1 MKILEKIIG
10 QPRVVTTLGKAIQTS
25 RNSESDTQEMTHA
38 WLFIGPP
45 GSGKSTAMKAF
56 ATALICPRFG
66 CTECI
71 DCQSAMNDVHLDI
84 ENFMAEGL
92 SIKVDEIRELVA
104 RSMFSPARGSR
115 KIVIINNIEQ
125 LTEAAS
131 NVLLKV
137 IEEPTP
143 STIWL
148 LSSSNAVDVLPTL
161 RSRCRQITFSVPN
174 QQSIINLLKSKF
186 GASQETSN
194 KISRL
199 AQGNIS
205 KAELLVNNPQSV
217 LRRDEVIRLALSIED
232 IPSAFKAAE
241 ELIKIANEEIEELNY
256 DKTEKNKLK
265 RATIQTME
273 NYLIDI
279 ASIFR
284 DGLISN
290 VGILHASINSEF
302 ANQISSYLS
311 RFNILERFIIL
322 EKIEEARF
330 RISNGYAPIIT
341 LEKLFSMMVSK

>member
-1 MKILEKIIG
+1 MKILENIIG
-10 QPRVVTTLGKAIQTS
+10 QPRVVTTLEKAIQTS
-25 RNSESDTQEMTHA
+25 RNPESDTQEMTHA

-45 GSGKSTAMKAF
+45 GSGKSTAIKAF
-56 ATALICPRFG
+56 ATALICSRFG

-71 DCQSAMNDVHLDI
+71 DCQTAMNDVHLDI
-84 ENFMAEGL
+84 EKFKAEGL

-115 KIVIINNIEQ
+115 KIIIINNIER

-131 NVLLKV
+131 NALLKV
-137 IEEPTP
+137 IEEPTS
-143 STIWL
+143 STIWM
-148 LSSSNAVDVLPTL
+148 LSSSSAVDVLPTL

-186 GASQETSN
+186 GANQETSN
-194 KISRL
+194 KIARL

-205 KAELLVNNPQSV
+205 KAELLVNNSQSV
-217 LRRDEVIRLALSIED
+217 LRRDQVIRLVISIEN
-232 IPSAFKAAE
+232 IPRAFKAAE

-256 DKTEKNKLK
+256 DKNEKNKLK
-265 RATIQTME
+265 RATIETME

-290 VGILHASINSEF
+290 VGISHARINSEF
-302 ANQISSYLS
+302 SNQISSYLS
-311 RFNILERFIIL
+311 RFNILDKFILL
-322 EKIEEARF
+322 EKIEEARL
-330 RISNGYAPIIT
+330 RISNGSAPIIT
-341 LEKLFSMMVSK
+341 LEKLFSVMVSK